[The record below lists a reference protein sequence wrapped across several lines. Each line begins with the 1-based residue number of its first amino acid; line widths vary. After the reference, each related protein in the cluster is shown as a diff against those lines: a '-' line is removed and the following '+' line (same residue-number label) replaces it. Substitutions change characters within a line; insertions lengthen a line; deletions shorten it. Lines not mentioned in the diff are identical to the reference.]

1 MITQRLGSCGWLIW
15 HQAFGWMGPDDG
27 DQIADFSVITI
38 DLPQGCAIKKGHCSG
53 NGLMGL
59 RCG

>member
-1 MITQRLGSCGWLIW
+1 
-15 HQAFGWMGPDDG
+15 MGPDDG
-27 DQIADFSVITI
+27 DQIADLSVITI